1 MAKNSYN
8 ELKDLS
14 IEEVETKEVLEKNGE
29 TVYYVPIEIEI
40 RDQLVTLGITEKQ
53 CRTWRI
59 GTELKT
65 VHLSPCDK
73 ETFTL
78 LSRDLR
84 AQQIKGY
91 RNTRCMV
98 PGKLKPLVRCPE
110 KFKCDECPFGISVWN
125 RKPNIVSLDELM
137 ERRREPS
144 GNESVDQLVSQRMEL
159 QEIKAAMDE
168 KDSRLFQIFVL
179 MNLLDYNKSEIAR
192 KYQISRN
199 SVYQLID
206 EMNDIIQQFRNACQ

>member
-1 MAKNSYN
+1 MAKKSYN

-78 LSRDLR
+78 LSHDLW
-84 AQQIKGY
+84 AQQMKGY
-91 RNTRCMV
+91 RISRCMV

-110 KFKCDECPFGISVWN
+110 KYKCDECPFGISVWN

-199 SVYQLID
+199 CVYQLID

>member
-1 MAKNSYN
+1 MAKKSYN

-110 KFKCDECPFGISVWN
+110 KYKCAECPFGISVWN
-125 RKPNIVSLDELM
+125 RKPNIASLDELM

-144 GNESVDQLVSQRMEL
+144 GNESVDQLVSQKMEL

>member
-1 MAKNSYN
+1 MAKKSYN

-65 VHLSPCDK
+65 VHLTPCDK

-78 LSRDLR
+78 LSRDLW
-84 AQQIKGY
+84 AQQMKGY
-91 RNTRCMV
+91 RISRCMV

-110 KFKCDECPFGISVWN
+110 KFKCDECPFGISVWH
-125 RKPNIVSLDELM
+125 RKPNIVSLDEM
-137 ERRREPS
+137 MDQRQEP
-144 GNESVDQLVSQRMEL
+144 GDNESVDQLVFQRMEL

-168 KDSRLFQIFVL
+168 KDNRLFRIFVM

-192 KYQISRN
+192 KLQVSRN
-199 SVYQLID
+199 LVYQLIG
-206 EMNDIIQQFRNACQ
+206 EMNEIIQQFRDPH

>member
-1 MAKNSYN
+1 MAKKSYN

-65 VHLSPCDK
+65 VHLTPCDK

-78 LSRDLR
+78 LSHDLW
-84 AQQIKGY
+84 AQQMKGY
-91 RNTRCMV
+91 RISRCMV

-110 KFKCDECPFGISVWN
+110 KYKCAE
-125 RKPNIVSLDELM
+125 
-137 ERRREPS
+137 
-144 GNESVDQLVSQRMEL
+144 QLVSQRMEL
-159 QEIKAAMDE
+159 QDIKAAMDE

-199 SVYQLID
+199 RVYQLID

>member
-1 MAKNSYN
+1 MAKKSYN

-110 KFKCDECPFGISVWN
+110 KYKCAECPFGISVWN

-144 GNESVDQLVSQRMEL
+144 GNESVDQLVSQRMDL

-192 KYQISRN
+192 KFQISRN

-206 EMNDIIQQFRNACQ
+206 EMNDIIQQFRNARQ

>member
-1 MAKNSYN
+1 MAKKSYN

-40 RDQLVTLGITEKQ
+40 QDQLVTLGITEKQ

-65 VHLSPCDK
+65 VHLTPCDK

-78 LSRDLR
+78 LSRDLW
-84 AQQIKGY
+84 AQQMKGY
-91 RNTRCMV
+91 RNSRCMV

-110 KFKCDECPFGISVWN
+110 KFKCDKCPFGISVWN
-125 RKPNIVSLDELM
+125 RQPNIVSLDELM

-159 QEIKAAMDE
+159 QDIKAAMDE

-192 KYQISRN
+192 KFQISRN

>member
-1 MAKNSYN
+1 MAKKSYN

-14 IEEVETKEVLEKNGE
+14 IEEVETKATLEKNGE

-40 RDQLVTLGITEKQ
+40 REQLVTLGITQNQ

-65 VHLSPCDK
+65 VHLTPCNK

-78 LSRDLR
+78 LSRDLW
-84 AQQIKGY
+84 AQQMKGY

-98 PGKLKPLVRCPE
+98 PGKVKPLVRCPE
-110 KFKCDECPFGISVWN
+110 KYKCDECPFGISVWH
-125 RKPNIVSLDELM
+125 RKPNIVSLDEM
-137 ERRREPS
+137 MDQRQDP
-144 GNESVDQLVSQRMEL
+144 GDNESVDQLVFQRMEL

-168 KDSRLFQIFVL
+168 KDDRLFRIFVM

-192 KYQISRN
+192 KLQVSRN
-199 SVYQLID
+199 LVYQLIG
-206 EMNDIIQQFRNACQ
+206 EMNEIIQQFREAHL

>member
-1 MAKNSYN
+1 MAQKSYN
-8 ELKDLS
+8 VLKDLS
-14 IEEVETKEVLEKNGE
+14 LEEVETKSKLEKNGE

-40 RDQLVTLGITEKQ
+40 REQLVTLGITEKQ

-65 VHLSPCDK
+65 VHLTPCDK

-78 LSRDLR
+78 LTRDLW
-84 AQQIKGY
+84 AQQTKEY
-91 RNTRCMV
+91 RDARCLV
-98 PGKLKPLVRCPE
+98 LGKLKPLVRCPE
-110 KFKCDECPFGISVWN
+110 KYKCVECPFGNTIWN
-125 RKPNIVSLDELM
+125 RQPNIVSLDEM
-137 ERRREPS
+137 MDCGRELS
-144 GNESVDQLVSQRMEL
+144 DKVTIEQLVFQRMEL

-179 MNLLDYNKSEIAR
+179 MNLLDFNKSEIAR

-199 SVYQLID
+199 HAYKLID
-206 EMNDIIQQFRNACQ
+206 EMNNIIQQFRNDHQ